1 MSNNS
6 IPWIEKYRPRKLDE
20 VISQEESISI
30 LNNTLKTGELPHLL
44 LYGGPGTGKTSSILA
59 LSNQLFGPERVN
71 ERVIEL
77 NASDERGIN
86 VVRGKIISFAKVAI
100 GTADPKFLC
109 PPYKIIVLDEADA
122 MTKEA
127 QAALRK
133 VMEENSNITRFC
145 FICNYINQIIEPINS
160 RCVKI
165 RFKPIN
171 RKSIISKLEWISQKE
186 KILIGRDALKSIA
199 EIANG
204 DLRKSILMLQNIK
217 YIKVD
222 FRELSLTPVELED
235 DFNKNILS
243 KCISKKLI
251 ENGKEEN
258 NSNQSSEIKSSD
270 IYEMCKYISKE
281 EMVYYVES
289 IRSTNS
295 VANVIK
301 MTKDIINKGYVFNS
315 IINKMIEYIIDND
328 DINDKIKSKI
338 LFEMSFIEKNINDGA
353 DEYIQLLRLLNNVS
367 NI

>member
-1 MSNNS
+1 MSNNT
-6 IPWIEKYRPRKLDE
+6 IPWIEKYRPRKLNE

-59 LSNQLFGPERVN
+59 LCNQLFGPVRVN

-86 VVRGKIISFAKVAI
+86 VVRGKIINFAKVAI
-100 GTADPKFLC
+100 GTTDPNYLC
-109 PPYKIIVLDEADA
+109 PPYKIIILDEADA

-171 RKSIISKLEWISQKE
+171 RKSIISKLGWISQRE
-186 KILIGRDALKSIA
+186 SMNINRDALKSIA

-217 YIKVD
+217 YIKID
-222 FRELSLTPVELED
+222 YLNIGNHSYCEED
-235 DFNKNILS
+235 NFIGNVIIKDN
-243 KCISKKLI
+243 SKKNEL
-251 ENGKEEN
+251 K
-258 NSNQSSEIKSSD
+258 SSEEINSSD
-270 IYEMCKYISKE
+270 IYEMCKYISRE
-281 EMVYYVES
+281 ELDIYVEK
-289 IRSTNS
+289 IRATNS
-295 VANVIK
+295 VCTIIK
-301 MTKDIINKGYVFNS
+301 LTKDIINKGFVFS
-315 IINKMIEYIIDND
+315 SVINKMIEYIIDND
-328 DINDKIKSKI
+328 DINDTIKAKI

-353 DEYIQLLRLLNNVS
+353 DEYIQLLKLLNNIS

>member
-1 MSNNS
+1 MDSINN
-6 IPWIEKYRPRKLDE
+6 IPWIEKYRPRKLNE

-44 LYGGPGTGKTSSILA
+44 IYGAPGTGKTSSVLA
-59 LSNQLFGPERVN
+59 LCNQLFGPERVN

-86 VVRGKIISFAKVAI
+86 VVRGKIITFAKVAI
-100 GTADPKFLC
+100 GTNDPKYLC
-109 PPYKIIVLDEADA
+109 PPYKIIILDEADA

-171 RKSIISKLEWISQKE
+171 KKNIIDKLEWISVKE
-186 KILIGRDALKSIA
+186 KIIINREALYSIA
-199 EIANG
+199 EISNG
-204 DLRKSILMLQNIK
+204 DFRKSILMLQNVK
-217 YIKVD
+217 YIKID
-222 FRELSLTPVELED
+222 RGIDSQITE
-235 DFNKNILS
+235 
-243 KCISKKLI
+243 
-251 ENGKEEN
+251 
-258 NSNQSSEIKSSD
+258 SD
-270 IYEMCKYISKE
+270 IYQMCKYISNTELLEYIERIK
-281 EMVYYVES
+281 
-289 IRSTNS
+289 NS
-295 VANVIK
+295 
-301 MTKDIINKGYVFNS
+301 KGFIFNS
-315 IINKMIEYIIDND
+315 IIIKIIEFITNS
-328 DINDKIKSKI
+328 NEIKDSTKAKI

-353 DEYIQLLRLLNNVS
+353 DEYIQLLKLFNNIS

>member
-1 MSNNS
+1 MDSINN
-6 IPWIEKYRPRKLDE
+6 IPWIEKYRPRKLNE

-44 LYGGPGTGKTSSILA
+44 IYGAPGTGKTSSVLA
-59 LSNQLFGPERVN
+59 LCNQLFGPERVN

-86 VVRGKIISFAKVAI
+86 VVRGKIINFAKVAI
-100 GTADPKFLC
+100 GTKDPKYLC
-109 PPYKIIVLDEADA
+109 PPYKIIILDEADA

-171 RKSIISKLEWISQKE
+171 KKNIIDKLSWISIKE
-186 KILIGRDALKSIA
+186 KIKINKEALQSIA
-199 EIANG
+199 EISNG
-204 DLRKSILMLQNIK
+204 DFRKSILMLQNVK
-217 YIKVD
+217 YIKID
-222 FRELSLTPVELED
+222 RGIDSELT
-235 DFNKNILS
+235 
-243 KCISKKLI
+243 
-251 ENGKEEN
+251 
-258 NSNQSSEIKSSD
+258 QSD
-270 IYEMCKYISKE
+270 IYQMCKYISDSELLEYIERIKNSNK
-281 EMVYYVES
+281 VSS
-289 IRSTNS
+289 IIT
-295 VANVIK
+295 I
-301 MTKDIINKGYVFNS
+301 TKDIINKGFIFNS
-315 IINKMIEYIIDND
+315 IIIKIIEYITNSDE
-328 DINDKIKSKI
+328 INDLIKAKI

-353 DEYIQLLRLLNNVS
+353 DEYIQLLKLFNNIS